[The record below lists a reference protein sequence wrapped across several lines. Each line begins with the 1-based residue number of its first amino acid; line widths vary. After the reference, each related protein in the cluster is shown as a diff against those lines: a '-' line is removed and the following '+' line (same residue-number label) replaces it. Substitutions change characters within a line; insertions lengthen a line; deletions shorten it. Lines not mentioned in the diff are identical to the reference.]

1 MEETDGGARVETH
14 EVSRRSFLRGTGMAM
29 GGLGALVALGG
40 CAPKTAGNGESSS
53 AAATIERVIEELPIP
68 ETLAPER
75 TMYACDVLVVG
86 GGFAGLNAAMAAKDA
101 GANVVLV

>member
-1 MEETDGGARVETH
+1 M
-14 EVSRRSFLRGTGMAM
+14 
-29 GGLGALVALGG
+29 
-40 CAPKTAGNGESSS
+40 
-53 AAATIERVIEELPIP
+53 IEELPIP

-101 GANVVLV
+101 GANVVLVDKGRPGYSGLSPWPSSHRWFDSDLGDDEAAFKS